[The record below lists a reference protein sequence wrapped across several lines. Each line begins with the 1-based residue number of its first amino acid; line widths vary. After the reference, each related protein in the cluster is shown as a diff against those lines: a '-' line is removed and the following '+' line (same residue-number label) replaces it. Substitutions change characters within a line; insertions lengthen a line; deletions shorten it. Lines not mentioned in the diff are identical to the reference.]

1 MEIKNVENEGLS
13 SMQGRYPLG
22 TESSICTEPPGN
34 SVPQSYK
41 NNNVNSKKKKKNEFE
56 AVYFCEKGS
65 PFLNIWSR
73 LQ

>member
-1 MEIKNVENEGLS
+1 
-13 SMQGRYPLG
+13 MQGRYPLG

-65 PFLNIWSR
+65 PFLNI
-73 LQ
+73 

>member
-41 NNNVNSKKKKKNEFE
+41 NNNVNSKKKKKMNLKQFIF
-56 AVYFCEKGS
+56 AKRAHLF
-65 PFLNIWSR
+65 
-73 LQ
+73 